1 MSEKTSCLNNETIE
15 CNIKY
20 DNADSCLFKYN
31 TLKES
36 LKNNKIRNIPYR
48 IIVLKKLLEV
58 WDKYEALINKSN
70 FIDLGQT
77 EVISSMFSFALR
89 NNICNRKS

>member
-1 MSEKTSCLNNETIE
+1 MSTNGLNNEKIE

-36 LKNNKIRNIPYR
+36 LKNHKMKSIPYR
-48 IIVLKKLLEV
+48 ISILKKLLV
-58 WDKYEALINKSN
+58 IIIIIINIYFIN
-70 FIDLGQT
+70 FKFQ
-77 EVISSMFSFALR
+77 
-89 NNICNRKS
+89 NI